1 MVRNTD
7 CYRHSKQRKQNEDS
21 FSKEI
26 CNSGGIY
33 DQVEENNSGY
43 QELNEVSKPTVYEKM
58 T

>member
-7 CYRHSKQRKQNEDS
+7 CYRHSKQRKQNKDS

-26 CNSGGIY
+26 CDSEGIY
-33 DQVEENNSGY
+33 DEVKENLGY
-43 QELNEVSKPTVYEKM
+43 QELKEVSEPTIYEKM